1 MNYSASEREMLA
13 IVLSVERFKQ
23 SVYGREFLILT
34 DHMPLKFLLTADVP
48 DARLARLMNRL
59 LIYTYTIEYRAGRSH
74 GNADALSRMLDEN
87 QCVSASFDDSQT
99 VVINALRLCNS
110 KNSY

>member
-23 SVYGREFLILT
+23 YVYGREFLILT

-59 LIYTYTIEYRAGRSH
+59 LIYINSS
-74 GNADALSRMLDEN
+74 L
-87 QCVSASFDDSQT
+87 
-99 VVINALRLCNS
+99 NALKES
-110 KNSY
+110 TNSYLNF